1 MNVPLLRHLLWV
13 FQISLNTSRCYQ
25 KCVMPVVTML
35 NDVFSR
41 FDYLVGLYD
50 LNKVKTI
57 GDCYMV
63 TSIPCDDIEHD
74 GCARVCRFAL
84 DLMKAVQSFNNTG
97 PQHGPIT
104 FRVGIA
110 TGQVVAG
117 IVGTKRFLFDMWGD
131 AVNVAARM
139 EQNGIAG
146 QIQVTKEVVDSAGSD
161 FRFELRGTLSIKGK
175 GPMDVY
181 ILKSAKEASGRHS
194 MIYNHQ
200 LSIPFTPMRC
210 NSTLP

>member
-1 MNVPLLRHLLWV
+1 
-13 FQISLNTSRCYQ
+13 
-25 KCVMPVVTML
+25 ML
-35 NDVFSR
+35 NDIFSR
-41 FDYLVGLYD
+41 FDFLVDTYD

-63 TSIPCDDIEHD
+63 TSIPSDELEHD

-84 DLMKAVQSFNNTG
+84 DLIKAVQAFNLTG
-97 PQHGPIT
+97 PQHGHIA

-117 IVGTKRFLFDMWGD
+117 VVGTKRFLFDMWGD

-139 EQNGIAG
+139 EQSGLAG
-146 QIQVTKEVVDSAGSD
+146 QIQVTKEVVDKAGRD
-161 FRFELRGTLSIKGK
+161 FSFELRGTLSIKGK

-181 ILKSAKEASGRHS
+181 LLKSAKDLSGRHS
-194 MIYNHQ
+194 EI
-200 LSIPFTPMRC
+200 LEPISSIPPRAMRAT
-210 NSTLP
+210 SMSIPLTLKDDDKN